1 MSLAPWFSEPSSK
14 GGGKEITQQE
24 GCWGPRGHHESQQTG
39 WRDTEGGGRERVEG
53 RREGWTA
60 LWKTLA
66 APEVLSSLISLQ
78 RFLTFAEGETAA
90 RLRHG
95 SLGVS
100 GLERGVSLKLAGT
113 HFSGFQEFS
122 MWKMPPEGH
131 ILPEKS
137 DLLTHLLILAA
148 SWLCGLEEIIST
160 EALRGA

>member
-1 MSLAPWFSEPSSK
+1 MNPGVKAAARRLHSK
-14 GGGKEITQQE
+14 KDVGARGVTTKASKQAGATQK
-24 GCWGPRGHHESQQTG
+24 
-39 WRDTEGGGRERVEG
+39 GGGRERVEG

-148 SWLCGLEEIIST
+148 SWRCGLEEIIST

>member
-1 MSLAPWFSEPSSK
+1 MLGPEGSPQKPANRLARHRR
-14 GGGKEITQQE
+14 GGKGT
-24 GCWGPRGHHESQQTG
+24 S
-39 WRDTEGGGRERVEG
+39 GG
-53 RREGWTA
+53 
-60 LWKTLA
+60 KTLA

-78 RFLTFAEGETAA
+78 QFLTFAEGETAA